1 MLNERME
8 QIQNRI
14 KQVMTAA
21 EERYGVD
28 FSEVQVRFDLRGRC
42 AGIAGYQGTMF
53 GERNYFLRFNCD
65 MIKTDAFKHLIDDT
79 VPHEIAHIVCY
90 MRPELGRRH
99 DAGWKRVCR
108 ALGGTGERCHSEQ
121 VVFANGKTFQY
132 KSTVGRLVT
141 VSERTH
147 RKIQMGATYLLKR
160 GGGQITKLSEWM
172 RFQPGVVQMA
182 EAPAAPRVAPK
193 ATTTKTGSKAE
204 KVREFIRLAK
214 RNDMPQSTVIW
225 TAQVELGMPKSQ
237 AQRYVIE
244 NWDRV

>member
-14 KQVMTAA
+14 KQVMKAA

-90 MRPELGRRH
+90 MRPELGRKH
-99 DAGWKRVCR
+99 DAGWKKVCR
-108 ALGGTGERCHSEQ
+108 ALGGGGERCHNEQ
-121 VVFANGKTFQY
+121 VAFANGKSYQY
-132 KSTVGRLVT
+132 KTTAGRLVIL
-141 VSERTH
+141 SEKRH
-147 RKIQMGATYLLKR
+147 RNIQMGATYTVRR
-160 GGGQITKLSEWM
+160 GGGQITKACEWVL
-172 RFQPGVVQMA
+172 FKPGVAQLA
-182 EAPAAPRVAPK
+182 EGHTVAPRAVAL
-193 ATTTKTGSKAE
+193 KTGSKAE

-214 RNDMPQSTVIW
+214 RNDMTQSSVIW
-225 TAQVELGMPKSQ
+225 TAQVELGMSKGQ
-237 AQRYVIE
+237 AQRYVTE
-244 NWDRV
+244 NWDRA